1 MDICNEAVTLVQFFR
16 YTLLSEV
23 MLEKRYVETR
33 EIFPLKSVSYR
44 PTGRQRRQ
52 RVCVLR
58 EATAVR
64 KWHQEGR
71 KEDEKR
77 VSEKR
82 VDDDDF
88 GGREGARK
96 GRERERERGFGFPLD
111 VSILGQWG
119 SLTSQS
125 PPPPPLRSCLLG
137 AASRSHCSL
146 FSSCLSPL
154 SPRRP
159 RVNCPF

>member
-88 GGREGARK
+88 GGREGGSKKRK
-96 GRERERERGFGFPLD
+96 REREREALVF
-111 VSILGQWG
+111 
-119 SLTSQS
+119 
-125 PPPPPLRSCLLG
+125 
-137 AASRSHCSL
+137 H
-146 FSSCLSPL
+146 
-154 SPRRP
+154 
-159 RVNCPF
+159 